1 MISRNGET
9 LNSNLQRRRSNCIF
23 YFRILY
29 RAAERL
35 AYDGGLAIA
44 SNVALSL
51 LLSLFPFLMLI
62 AALVRL
68 YGDPTLADAV
78 VELVLGHWPGDAAKP
93 IAEQIQ
99 VLLSE
104 PAGEFFS
111 ISTIVA
117 LILATNGVENA
128 RDGLNRAYKLDET
141 RSFFWRR
148 LQATAFVL
156 LGAMALIFATFLL
169 VGAPLAWSFLSARLP
184 ILPPYSVA
192 FSVAKYGLAF
202 LILGLVLFAFHRFLP
217 NRRQRKRHIL
227 WGILLTIVIIFAGS
241 WAFGLYLKT
250 IANYTALYAGLA
262 GMMIAIV
269 YLYCLAAVIL
279 YGAEFNT
286 ALAEERAARKALRES
301 GSPGDAA

>member
-1 MISRNGET
+1 MIPF
-9 LNSNLQRRRSNCIF
+9 LPRRLPH
-23 YFRILY
+23 ILW

-35 AYDGGLAIA
+35 TYDGGLAIA

-68 YGDPTLADAV
+68 YGDPSLANAV

-93 IAEQIQ
+93 ILDQVR

-111 ISTIVA
+111 FSTIVV

-128 RDGLNRAYKLDET
+128 RDGLNRAYKLVET
-141 RSFFWRR
+141 RSFLWRR
-148 LQATAFVL
+148 VQATAFVV
-156 LGAMALIFATFLL
+156 LGAMALIFVTFLL
-169 VGAPLAWSFLSARLP
+169 VGAPLAWEYLANRLP
-184 ILPPYSVA
+184 ILPPYGTT
-192 FSVAKYGLAF
+192 FSLVKYALAF
-202 LILGLVLFAFHRFLP
+202 VILFLVLFAFHRYLP
-217 NRRQRKRHIL
+217 NRKQRKRQIL
-227 WGILLTIVIIFAGS
+227 WGILLTIIIIFAGS
-241 WAFGLYLKT
+241 WVFGLYLKT

-286 ALAEERAARKALRES
+286 ALAEERSRREAE
-301 GSPGDAA
+301 GDKT